1 MKDCDINMVKNTKLI
16 VIKRRSLTEKVD
28 LRCVLTQLGRREAD
42 LHVHWDE
49 VHGAKMHYR
58 LIAYGH
64 KIIHNKAWYSGTPIL
79 PYRWGLCYV
88 SDDYIV

>member
-1 MKDCDINMVKNTKLI
+1 MVENTKLI
-16 VIKRRSLTEKVD
+16 GIKRRSLTDKVD
-28 LRCVLTQLGRREAD
+28 LRCAPTQLGRREAD
-42 LHVHWDE
+42 SHVHWDE
-49 VHGAKMHYR
+49 VHGATMHYR